1 LDFSRVFGLRK
12 RVYVDAKIVGIEKEP
27 AQRRAYV
34 AFVTK
39 GREDL
44 SGAEKVE
51 ASETDEAE
59 EQGVLFAIREL
70 QKRSIRKF
78 TVVCDHESAV
88 TKINWKGDDRN
99 KARKDKVVGGI
110 WSELDRN
117 PSIKVVSLQSNPA
130 HAFLNKSLK
139 ERGWDT

>member
-1 LDFSRVFGLRK
+1 MFGLRK
-12 RVYVDAKIVGIEKEP
+12 RVYVDAKIIGMEKEP

-44 SGAEKVE
+44 SDAEKVE

-59 EQGVLFAIREL
+59 ERGVLFAIREL
-70 QKRSIRKF
+70 QKKSIQKF

-99 KARKDKVVGGI
+99 KAGKDKVVGDI
-110 WSELDRN
+110 WRELDRN
-117 PSIKVVSLQSNPA
+117 RSIKVVYLQSNPA
-130 HAFLNKSLK
+130 HAFLNMSIK
-139 ERGWDT
+139 ERGWEA

>member
-1 LDFSRVFGLRK
+1 M
-12 RVYVDAKIVGIEKEP
+12 EKESVR
-27 AQRRAYV
+27 RRAYV

-39 GREDL
+39 GRNDL
-44 SGAEKVE
+44 SGADRVE

-70 QKRSIRKF
+70 QRKSVQKF

-99 KARKDKVVGGI
+99 KAKKDKVVGDI
-110 WSELDRN
+110 WRELDRN
-117 PSIKVVSLQSNPA
+117 RSIKVVCLQSNPA
-130 HAFLNKSLK
+130 HAFLNKSIK
-139 ERGWDT
+139 ERGWDA